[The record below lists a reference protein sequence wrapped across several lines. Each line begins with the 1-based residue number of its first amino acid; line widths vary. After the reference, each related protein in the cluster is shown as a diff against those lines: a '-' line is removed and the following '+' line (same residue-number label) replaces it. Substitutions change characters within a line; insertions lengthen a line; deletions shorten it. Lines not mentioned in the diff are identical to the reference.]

1 MAILRK
7 ASASDGTPAASP
19 PLLSARSRCSRSK
32 CCRPRIAADI
42 CDAPPSDAQLHRKH
56 HRCAR
61 HTRTVELVHGPLL
74 ATSLCIR
81 QAQARGRFRAPRRLA
96 RSSNHLCDVKQGTMS
111 DVARWWGPHDPGA
124 TMTTSIHAR
133 TEYLLTR
140 CRQSMSLATKGPW
153 CCPG

>member
-1 MAILRK
+1 MGRRLRRRLSCLPDRG
-7 ASASDGTPAASP
+7 ARVRNVADHA
-19 PLLSARSRCSRSK
+19 LLPTSVK
-32 CCRPRIAADI
+32 
-42 CDAPPSDAQLHRKH
+42 CDAPPSDTQLHRKH
-56 HRCAR
+56 HRCTR
-61 HTRTVELVHGPLL
+61 QTRTLELVHGPLL
-74 ATSLCIR
+74 ATSLCTR

-140 CRQSMSLATKGPW
+140 CRQSMSLATRGPW